1 MRLHDR
7 YFFRELITPLA
18 FCLGGFAVL
27 WLADFFFTRIG
38 EMQEHKFQLRD
49 GVEYF
54 IALSPEF
61 FVLALPIALLL
72 SLLYALTHHA
82 RHNEITALRAAGVG
96 LGRLCVP
103 YFFVGII
110 ASLILFAVNE
120 MAVPRCAKWAEA
132 ILARHVPKLETA
144 DTQKTFTKVAFRN
157 APANR
162 FWEIGEYDSAAA
174 TMVNPN
180 VRWALP
186 DGSWKLLYAERA
198 ERTNG
203 RWIFFNAQ
211 MFAQSGSHGSWTPSL
226 TTNALVM
233 PEFDESPRQIL
244 SEIKFGDARSFRAS
258 RSADIPLSEIWEYL
272 KIHPHLEGDDAHW
285 LLTKFHGRLAAPW
298 TCLVVVFIAIPFGAA
313 SGRRNLFI
321 GVAGSIFICF
331 AFFVLQ
337 SVSLAL
343 GYGGHLPG
351 WLAAWLPNLFFGALG
366 LILMSRVR

>member
-7 YFFRELITPLA
+7 YLFRELITPLV
-18 FCLGGFAVL
+18 FCLGGFSVL

-72 SLLYALTHHA
+72 ALLYALTHHA
-82 RHNEITALRAAGVG
+82 RHNEITALRAAGVS

-103 YFFVGII
+103 YFTVGIV
-110 ASLILFAVNE
+110 ASLVLFAVNE
-120 MAVPRCAKWAEA
+120 LAVPRCAKWAEA
-132 ILARHVPKLETA
+132 ILARHAPQAVEA
-144 DTQKTFTKVAFRN
+144 QTQHVFLKVAFRN
-157 APANR
+157 ARANR
-162 FWEIGEYDSAAA
+162 LWQIGEYDAA
-174 TMVNPN
+174 TATMTSPN
-180 VRWALP
+180 VTWTLP
-186 DGSWKLLYAERA
+186 DGSWKALQAERA

-203 RWIFFNAQ
+203 TWIFFNAQ
-211 MFAQSGSHGSWTPSL
+211 MFAQLGARGSLMPL
-226 TTNALVM
+226 FTTNVLAM
-233 PEFDESPRQIL
+233 PEFDESPRQIV

-337 SVSLAL
+337 NVSLAL
-343 GYGGHLPG
+343 GYGGYLPG
-351 WLAAWLPNLFFGALG
+351 WLAAWLPNLIFATLG
-366 LILMSRVR
+366 ILLMTRVR